1 MSTAASTDPAA
12 LQARITQLDKRL
24 NELEYRFELENPSI
38 PWTVI
43 AAAVAAVVPNAEI
56 IGIDHIAENQ
66 PQVLIQN
73 LWSVGGR
80 LDLFSSHR
88 VR

>member
-1 MSTAASTDPAA
+1 MSQATADPST
-12 LQARITQLDKRL
+12 LQARIDTLEKRL
-24 NELEYRFELENPSI
+24 AELEYRFELEHPTI

-43 AAAVAAVVPNAEI
+43 TAAVAAVLPNAEI
-56 IGIDHIAENQ
+56 IGIDYIAESQ

>member
-1 MSTAASTDPAA
+1 MSQAPADPSA
-12 LQARITQLDKRL
+12 LLGRIEALEKRL
-24 NELEYRFELENPSI
+24 QELEFRFELENPTI

-43 AAAVAAVVPNAEI
+43 TAAVAAVLPTAAI
-56 IGIDHIAENQ
+56 MGIEQIAETQ

>member
-1 MSTAASTDPAA
+1 MSQAPADPSTLQSRIDA
-12 LQARITQLDKRL
+12 LEKRL
-24 NELEYRFELENPSI
+24 AELEYRFELENPTI

-43 AAAVAAVVPNAEI
+43 TAAVATILPDAEI
-56 IGIDHIAENQ
+56 IGIDFIAESH